1 MKYFLK
7 ITVVTFL
14 VSLIWSC
21 EDSKTKVGELK
32 DYIPENTSVV
42 LKISDFET
50 LKADIK
56 NNDLIS
62 EFSDTPAF
70 SFISENNILH
80 YLQPEGLSIFCIS
93 EHPSNYTFIT
103 RQTKN
108 VFVTDSLN
116 NITSEKILINDHPIY
131 KVLIDSVLHFT
142 TLKDSVFIAS
152 SSQTILQNII
162 EGNTESDPVF
172 QKINSI
178 NNEKNFKAIIKTNN
192 LFINDSLRINFA
204 SLASLNTQILPDA
217 ISATGVVLDR
227 DSVPQLLSVFKGL
240 VPQKNDIAKITPVD
254 SKSVISVTFNDFE
267 TFQNNCEIYKGTND
281 SSIELITLLDA
292 VSEASF
298 IEHELG
304 NSIVLSS
311 LDPSTTKDAF
321 LRYSTQKEVFK
332 EVMIHDLNRPNL
344 LSSAFYPFFKNSAMK
359 YLFQIDQFFIVSEN
373 EAISQHI
380 ISSYLNNNCLINT
393 TYYKESVSKLSSAS
407 SLLIMKLNGNIS
419 SSIASLF
426 NSNNTSEINTI
437 DFKKYPLAVLQLS
450 YDRDFAHLNFLCK
463 EVSSQKRTTGIV
475 SQLASIKFE
484 NTLLKDPQFFS
495 NHRTKGK
502 DIIVQDVTNT
512 LHFVSSKGKTLWT
525 KKLDSPILGKV
536 QEVDILKN
544 GKKQLAFTTE
554 KNFYILDRNGNTV
567 APFPMKFKD
576 RVTQPLSVF
585 DYDNKRNYRFIV
597 TQGKEVLMY
606 DSKGKIVKGFTFKKA
621 TSTIVLAPQHFR
633 MARKDYILIAE
644 ENGTLNIL
652 SRVGKSRVSVKK
664 SFNFSTMSIAKEGD
678 NFVVITKEN
687 TKESISQ
694 TGKITT
700 KKLAVS
706 SNYWFSIKGKTK
718 ATLDDYLL
726 RINGK
731 LIELPFGIYT
741 KPEIFTINR
750 TTYITITETQ
760 EHKVYVYLKNG
771 DLLAGLPIFGTSKA
785 VIGDAN
791 NNGKLNL
798 LVATDASTVVLYE
811 N

>member
-1 MKYFLK
+1 
-7 ITVVTFL
+7 
-14 VSLIWSC
+14 
-21 EDSKTKVGELK
+21 
-32 DYIPENTSVV
+32 
-42 LKISDFET
+42 
-50 LKADIK
+50 
-56 NNDLIS
+56 
-62 EFSDTPAF
+62 
-70 SFISENNILH
+70 
-80 YLQPEGLSIFCIS
+80 
-93 EHPSNYTFIT
+93 
-103 RQTKN
+103 
-108 VFVTDSLN
+108 
-116 NITSEKILINDHPIY
+116 
-131 KVLIDSVLHFT
+131 
-142 TLKDSVFIAS
+142 
-152 SSQTILQNII
+152 
-162 EGNTESDPVF
+162 
-172 QKINSI
+172 
-178 NNEKNFKAIIKTNN
+178 
-192 LFINDSLRINFA
+192 
-204 SLASLNTQILPDA
+204 
-217 ISATGVVLDR
+217 
-227 DSVPQLLSVFKGL
+227 
-240 VPQKNDIAKITPVD
+240 
-254 SKSVISVTFNDFE
+254 
-267 TFQNNCEIYKGTND
+267 
-281 SSIELITLLDA
+281 
-292 VSEASF
+292 
-298 IEHELG
+298 
-304 NSIVLSS
+304 
-311 LDPSTTKDAF
+311 
-321 LRYSTQKEVFK
+321 
-332 EVMIHDLNRPNL
+332 
-344 LSSAFYPFFKNSAMK
+344 
-359 YLFQIDQFFIVSEN
+359 
-373 EAISQHI
+373 
-380 ISSYLNNNCLINT
+380 
-393 TYYKESVSKLSSAS
+393 
-407 SLLIMKLNGNIS
+407 
-419 SSIASLF
+419 
-426 NSNNTSEINTI
+426 
-437 DFKKYPLAVLQLS
+437 
-450 YDRDFAHLNFLCK
+450 
-463 EVSSQKRTTGIV
+463 
-475 SQLASIKFE
+475 
-484 NTLLKDPQFFS
+484 
-495 NHRTKGK
+495 
-502 DIIVQDVTNT
+502 
-512 LHFVSSKGKTLWT
+512 
-525 KKLDSPILGKV
+525 LDSPILGKV

-554 KNFYILDRNGNTV
+554 KNFYILDRNGNAV